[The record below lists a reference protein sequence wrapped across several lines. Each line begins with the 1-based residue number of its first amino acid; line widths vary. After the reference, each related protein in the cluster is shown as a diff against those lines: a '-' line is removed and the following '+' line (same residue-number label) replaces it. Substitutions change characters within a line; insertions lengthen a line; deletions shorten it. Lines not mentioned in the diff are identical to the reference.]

1 MVGTNTPVVVE
12 SSQCWIRILKIIVK
26 AKEIIAKDGQNPQH
40 KIIETANKM
49 ELELAIDY
57 AWTTFKVVFAC
68 SPIIAI
74 VAILALAREDE
85 DEEAAKRKIKCAR
98 S

>member
-1 MVGTNTPVVVE
+1 
-12 SSQCWIRILKIIVK
+12 
-26 AKEIIAKDGQNPQH
+26 
-40 KIIETANKM
+40 M

-57 AWTTFKVVFAC
+57 AWTTLKVVFAC

>member
-1 MVGTNTPVVVE
+1 MLDSYLIDYCKSERNYCEGDV
-12 SSQCWIRILKIIVK
+12 
-26 AKEIIAKDGQNPQH
+26 QNPQH
-40 KIIETANKM
+40 KIIETANSM

>member
-1 MVGTNTPVVVE
+1 MLDSYLIDYCKSERNYCEGDV
-12 SSQCWIRILKIIVK
+12 LKILS
-26 AKEIIAKDGQNPQH
+26 
-40 KIIETANKM
+40 KIIETANSM

-74 VAILALAREDE
+74 VAILALLEKTRMRRLPRGKLNVQGADN
-85 DEEAAKRKIKCAR
+85 
-98 S
+98 

>member
-1 MVGTNTPVVVE
+1 MLDSYLIDYCKSERNYCEGDV
-12 SSQCWIRILKIIVK
+12 
-26 AKEIIAKDGQNPQH
+26 QNPQH
-40 KIIETANKM
+40 KIIETGNKM

>member
-1 MVGTNTPVVVE
+1 MLDSYLIDYCKSERNYCEGDVLLK
-12 SSQCWIRILKIIVK
+12 SS
-26 AKEIIAKDGQNPQH
+26 H
-40 KIIETANKM
+40 KRRTANKM

>member
-1 MVGTNTPVVVE
+1 
-12 SSQCWIRILKIIVK
+12 
-26 AKEIIAKDGQNPQH
+26 
-40 KIIETANKM
+40 M
-49 ELELAIDY
+49 EYELVLDY

-74 VAILALAREDE
+74 GAILLLAREDE